1 MSRENVELTYRAYD
15 ALNRRDL
22 DALLALS
29 DPDVEFADLI
39 VELEGGGSFRGHEGI
54 RSWWEGYFTAFP
66 DLSAEIDEVRDLGDL
81 TLVRGRIRGR
91 GMESDASF
99 EQAYWQMIE
108 WRNQKTVW
116 WRGLRSEAEALEAVG
131 LRE

>member
-1 MSRENVELTYRAYD
+1 
-15 ALNRRDL
+15 
-22 DALLALS
+22 
-29 DPDVEFADLI
+29 
-39 VELEGGGSFRGHEGI
+39 
-54 RSWWEGYFTAFP
+54 
-66 DLSAEIDEVRDLGDL
+66 
-81 TLVRGRIRGR
+81 
-91 GMESDASF
+91 MESDASF